1 MNFSSKQY
9 KTNNFN
15 FEYMKLFYII
25 DNTNER
31 QVARMHALN
40 GMHAIIRYCNA
51 TEQEID
57 YKRFIAIA

>member
-1 MNFSSKQY
+1 
-9 KTNNFN
+9 
-15 FEYMKLFYII
+15 MKLFYII